1 MYSDSILSGVNTSKI
16 FVEKVVKPN
25 VLKQQPDEDMV
36 DMAVTKSLPT
46 LLEFLN
52 NEVENKQW
60 FVGNSFSAADI
71 AISTQLLALEMSG
84 YTLSESEFPHLYKF
98 YNGAKARKSFEK
110 FIV

>member
-1 MYSDSILSGVNTSKI
+1 M
-16 FVEKVVKPN
+16 VKPN
-25 VLKQQPDEDMV
+25 VLKQQPDEDIV
-36 DMAVTKSLPT
+36 DMAVKKSLPA

-84 YTLSESEFPHLYKF
+84 YTLSES
-98 YNGAKARKSFEK
+98 GSTS
-110 FIV
+110 I